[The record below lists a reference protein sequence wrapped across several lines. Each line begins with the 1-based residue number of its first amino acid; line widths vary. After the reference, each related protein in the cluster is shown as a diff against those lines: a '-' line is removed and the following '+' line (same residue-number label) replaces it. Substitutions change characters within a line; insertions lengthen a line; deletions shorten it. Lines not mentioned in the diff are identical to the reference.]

1 MQTTKLNNA
10 ILKTFKTGDDDDAA
24 IADVVKLRSEE
35 HTSELSHEW
44 ISRMPSSA

>member
-1 MQTTKLNNA
+1 MTIIQLNITKPIIIIDQSYYIFNRFYA
-10 ILKTFKTGDDDDAA
+10 T
-24 IADVVKLRSEE
+24 LRSEE